1 MKVRTLISLIALTLS
16 GATFGEQSTRTPA
29 RFEDGELSLAH
40 RIRFPDVEGDV
51 MKTAFCESVVEDNG
65 RFHSNTCRITG
76 SKKNKLFY
84 YAIRDATRRSMRAV
98 PAIVNG
104 KPRSA
109 LFHYQVLFVRADG
122 RDSIRI
128 FPNWG
133 YDSKTYG
140 PEYHAP
146 QRLFERGAWLCGGER
161 FGALATNR
169 INEAGAS
176 VGKVSI
182 RLSLGLTPS
191 PHCLSMIRDRHEKAE
206 YVPAHHNGKP
216 VEATYVELWG
226 DFEMIGLQ

>member
-16 GATFGEQSTRTPA
+16 GATFAEQSTRTPA
-29 RFEDGELSLAH
+29 GFDDGELSLAH
-40 RIRFPDVEGDV
+40 RIRFPDVEDDV
-51 MKTAFCESVVEDNG
+51 TKTAFCEVVVEDNG
-65 RFHSNTCRITG
+65 RLYGNNCRITG
-76 SKKNKLFY
+76 SKNKLFY

-109 LFHYQVLFVRADG
+109 LFHYQVLFVREDG

-133 YDSKTYG
+133 YASKTYG

-146 QRLFERGAWLCGGER
+146 QRLLEPRRWSCGGER

-176 VGKVSI
+176 VGKVSF
-182 RLSLGLTPS
+182 RLSVGLTPS
-191 PHCLSMIRDRHEKAE
+191 PHCISMIRDTHEKAE

-216 VEATYVELWG
+216 VESTYVELWG
-226 DFEMIGLQ
+226 DFELIGLQ